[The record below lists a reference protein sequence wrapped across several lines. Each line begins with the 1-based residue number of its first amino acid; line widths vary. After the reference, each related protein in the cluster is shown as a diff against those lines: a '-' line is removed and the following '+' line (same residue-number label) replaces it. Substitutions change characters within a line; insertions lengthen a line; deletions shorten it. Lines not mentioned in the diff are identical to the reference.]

1 MADKSQIE
9 RRSMGNEE
17 FMELVAGMGW
27 SGPKPTI
34 DPDAH
39 PDLIDEDEED

>member
-1 MADKSQIE
+1 
-9 RRSMGNEE
+9 MGDEE
-17 FMELVAGMGW
+17 FMEMLAGMGW

-39 PDLIDEDEED
+39 PDEPDAEVEDDE